1 MTNFSKPINRALF
14 VLCVIATG
22 SIAGTF
28 VWAFFF
34 LMDKGI
40 EFFWATLPA
49 LIGQAADAYLP
60 GLAEGPFGFLPYPLI
75 VCIGGGLLIGYFDK
89 KTGARPEEL
98 TKVMAK
104 VKQDGRYSYEG
115 IGKLSLA
122 ALLPLLFGRS
132 IGPEGWAYRRD
143 RGALH
148 LGRRSDAAFRS
159 RLPRTHHHRHASSL
173 DRPVHRPLVR
183 LRGPACRDRADAP
196 KDGESDVDIKLP
208 RAQKT
213 FVYLCA
219 IAGALAAFLLL
230 GDVFGGG
237 MGLPRFTGMEVS
249 ALEAALVIPA
259 ALLGCAAGWAFHAST
274 WASGKLASRMGERS
288 VAKAVLGGIVL
299 ALCGMA
305 LPYTMFAGEAQTHL
319 LMDSYLAIGAS
330 ALIATGLVKAA
341 LTPFCIQ
348 MGWRGGHFFP
358 LIFSG
363 VSMGYGFSL
372 LTGADPVSCVAACTA
387 GCMGAVMRQPV
398 MTALLLIMC
407 FPVKASSLRSRLRP
421 SELRFPFRRRLRL
434 PSRSERARRE
444 RVLRRGRAPR
454 HGRDARI
461 EKPRRQANDKLP
473 HARGRA
479 EALGVRTDYLRVRDS
494 LPHMLSGGMAR
505 RPPKPSPSATGR
517 GSPSKWYRP
526 SGSAT

>member
-22 SIAGTF
+22 SIAGAF

-40 EFFWATLPA
+40 EFFWSTLPA

-75 VCIGGGLLIGYFDK
+75 VCIVGGILIGYFDK

-98 TKVMAK
+98 TAVMGK
-104 VKQDGRYSYEG
+104 VKKDGRYSYEG
-115 IGKLSLA
+115 IGRLSLA
-122 ALLPLLFGRS
+122 ALLPLLFGGS
-132 IGPEGWAYRRD
+132 IGPEAGLTGVIAGLCTWVGDRMRRF
-143 RGALH
+143 GADFRALTTI
-148 LGRRSDAAFRS
+148 GTQAALTALF
-159 RLPRTHHHRHASSL
+159 TA
-173 DRPVHRPLVR
+173 PLYGFVAP
-183 LRGPACRDRADAP
+183 LAGTADAP

-237 MGLPRFTGMEVS
+237 MGLPRFTGMEVG
-249 ALEAALVIPA
+249 ALEAALIIPA

-299 ALCGMA
+299 AVCGMA

-319 LMDSYLAIGAS
+319 LMDSYLAIGAG
-330 ALIATGLVKAA
+330 ALIATGLIKAA

-407 FPVKASSLRSRLRP
+407 FPVKGVVITIAAAAIGAAIPLPKAIAP
-421 SELRFPFRRRLRL
+421 SKPRGEGSAGESAPTGKRTP
-434 PSRSERARRE
+434 ARE
-444 RVLRRGRAPR
+444 GRANR
-454 HGRDARI
+454 
-461 EKPRRQANDKLP
+461 ETK
-473 HARGRA
+473 
-479 EALGVRTDYLRVRDS
+479 EAGE
-494 LPHMLSGGMAR
+494 
-505 RPPKPSPSATGR
+505 
-517 GSPSKWYRP
+517 
-526 SGSAT
+526 